1 MEKGGLKRIKLHLK
15 LEKEE
20 QRKLTQEEGKTV
32 KAKNKTTEKSEHKWI
47 INWYLDIE
55 NVDNTQPGLLR
66 KNDTRHKSLISG
78 VKEVTAL
85 QILQQ

>member
-47 INWYLDIE
+47 INW
-55 NVDNTQPGLLR
+55 
-66 KNDTRHKSLISG
+66 
-78 VKEVTAL
+78 
-85 QILQQ
+85 